1 MCRSPQMFSPRSA
14 QKQSENM
21 RFPQTFKKGG
31 ADPRKQTLS
40 GWVGKLKTHTKYKNH
55 IRTVQLPRQ
64 DLMTNRF
71 IL

>member
-1 MCRSPQMFSPRSA
+1 MCRSPQRFSPRSA

-40 GWVGKLKTHTKYKNH
+40 GWVGKQKTHTQSIK
-55 IRTVQLPRQ
+55 ITSV
-64 DLMTNRF
+64 RF
-71 IL
+71 SFRAKI